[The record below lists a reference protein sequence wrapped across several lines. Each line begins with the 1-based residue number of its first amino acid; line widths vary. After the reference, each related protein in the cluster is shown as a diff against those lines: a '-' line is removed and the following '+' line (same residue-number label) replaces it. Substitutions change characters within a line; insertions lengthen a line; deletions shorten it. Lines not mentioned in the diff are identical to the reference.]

1 MLFMKNITYLLPIL
15 LLLSS
20 LASANTMFTLS
31 GIKKVYPV
39 VEISAKKIPKS
50 EKATVMELLK
60 ETTDE
65 LHINTSGYD
74 PRSLA
79 ILISEI
85 YVGKEVLI
93 HVQLIIGEQ
102 VQRSDSGEKTFALTY
117 GDREYFRFDDSYE
130 EHLEDAV
137 DALLSRFSDQYREEH
152 KKLEMVATSK
162 QAFAEAMHYESNYE
176 AALKRAK
183 KEKKNI
189 MLVLV
194 SNYCPWCRKFE
205 ERVLVKKE
213 VDSLVK
219 KHFVPLI
226 INKEKEPF
234 PKRFDKGFTPIV
246 HFIDY
251 KTEQRYDGIVG
262 YNSKEEFLYILKKE
276 DAKK

>member
-1 MLFMKNITYLLPIL
+1 MRQTKHLLLFL
-15 LLLSS
+15 LLLHTA
-20 LASANTMFTLS
+20 LMADTMFTLS

-39 VEISAKKIPKS
+39 VEINGKKIPKS
-50 EKATVMELLK
+50 EKAMVMELLQ

-65 LHINTSGYD
+65 LQINTSGYD

-79 ILISEI
+79 ILVSEI
-85 YVGKEVLI
+85 YVGQEVLI

-117 GDREYFRFDDSYE
+117 GDREYFRFDKSYE

-152 KKLEMVATSK
+152 QKLEKVATSK

-176 AALKRAK
+176 AAVKRAK

-213 VDSLVK
+213 VDTLVK
-219 KHFVPLI
+219 QHFIPLI

-262 YNSKEEFLYILKKE
+262 YNSKDEFLYILKKE

>member
-1 MLFMKNITYLLPIL
+1 MRKMKHLLPL
-15 LLLSS
+15 LFLLHTA
-20 LASANTMFTLS
+20 LMADTMFTLS
-31 GIKKVYPV
+31 GIKKLYPV
-39 VEISAKKIPKS
+39 VEVSGKKIPKS
-50 EKATVMELLK
+50 EKDAVMELLQ

-102 VQRSDSGEKTFALTY
+102 VQRLDSGEKTFALTY
-117 GDREYFRFDDSYE
+117 GDKEYFRFDENYE

-137 DALLSRFSDQYREEH
+137 DTLLSRFSDQYREEH
-152 KKLEMVATSK
+152 QQIEKVATSK
-162 QAFAEAMHYESNYE
+162 QEFAEAMHYETNYE

-205 ERVLVKKE
+205 ARVLVKKE
-213 VDSLVK
+213 VDDLVQ

-246 HFIDY
+246 HFINY
-251 KTEQRYDGIVG
+251 KTEQRYEGIVG
-262 YNSKEEFLYILKKE
+262 YNSKDEFLYILKKE